1 MFGLFRLE
9 CLAKYGGG
17 LSRERGLKPR
27 PRKPALALQFA
38 YLSAGTV
45 TSGYTR
51 TREVPSYQ
59 EPSLSQWFKN
69 GDGLSF
75 PRGTTV
81 NGSGL
86 LKELWKGFLI
96 VLVLP
101 TICSA
106 QLTMRSGASGSISG
120 KVVFAASNRP
130 AERVRVDLILPTGA
144 WAANGYTNWNGE
156 FDFDALP
163 PGDYRVVVDQPGYE
177 RVEENVDMDFASR
190 SVQLR
195 LNEVR
200 PQVNGEIGSAVS
212 VRELSIPVKARE
224 AFKNGLM
231 LLAKQDTP
239 GALKSFEQAVK
250 RFPGYYEAYHQ
261 IGMAYL
267 ELGHREDAEQ
277 AFKRSIELSSGRYA
291 PAQIALGAVFC
302 DRGKFIEAERSIREG
317 LELDDAPWLSH
328 YVLAKALFGLGRWD
342 EAERSIHEVI
352 ARKSDLPES
361 YLLLSGIHFNQ
372 DNYVALLD
380 DLDDYLRLD
389 GESSTAAE
397 VRTLREKVKLALAQ
411 ENHAAASL
419 TR

>member
-1 MFGLFRLE
+1 
-9 CLAKYGGG
+9 
-17 LSRERGLKPR
+17 
-27 PRKPALALQFA
+27 
-38 YLSAGTV
+38 
-45 TSGYTR
+45 
-51 TREVPSYQ
+51 
-59 EPSLSQWFKN
+59 
-69 GDGLSF
+69 
-75 PRGTTV
+75 
-81 NGSGL
+81 
-86 LKELWKGFLI
+86 
-96 VLVLP
+96 
-101 TICSA
+101 
-106 QLTMRSGASGSISG
+106 MRSAASGSISG

-144 WAANGYTNWNGE
+144 WAANSYTDWSGE
-156 FDFDALP
+156 FGFDELH

-190 SVQLR
+190 WVHLR

-212 VRELSIPVKARE
+212 VRELSIPVKARK
-224 AFKNGLM
+224 AFKNGLG
-231 LLAKQDTP
+231 LLATKDTP

-250 RFPGYYEAYHQ
+250 RFPAYYEAYHQ

-277 AFKRSIELSSGRYA
+277 AFKRSIELSAGRYA

-328 YVLAKALFGLGRWD
+328 YLLAKALFGLGRWD

-372 DNYVALLD
+372 DNYSALLD
-380 DLDDYLRLD
+380 DLNDYLRLD
-389 GESSTAAE
+389 AESSTAAE
-397 VRTLREKVKLALAQ
+397 VRTLREKVKLALAK